1 MTQSPAP
8 QSPASEPAYRSRL
21 KADRAYALY
30 VRLLEKLTKE
40 KLYRDPK
47 YTAAQLARD
56 LQTNTRYISAAV
68 AVCTGKNY
76 AALINGLRLRDAC
89 KMLRSPKSAHLS
101 PEEIG
106 LLSGFASRQAF
117 SPAFA
122 RVYSCTPRE
131 FRLQPA
137 AKEQSA
143 SVK

>member
-76 AALINGLRLRDAC
+76 AALVNGLRLRDAC
-89 KMLRSPKSAHLS
+89 KMLRSPKSANLTA
-101 PEEIG
+101 EEIG

-117 SPAFA
+117 YLAFS
-122 RVYSCTPRE
+122 RVFTCTPRE
-131 FRLQPA
+131 YRLM
-137 AKEQSA
+137 SA
-143 SVK
+143 SPQ

>member
-1 MTQSPAP
+1 MTQPTAP

-76 AALINGLRLRDAC
+76 AALVNGLRLRDAC
-89 KMLRSPKSAHLS
+89 KMLRSPKSANLTA
-101 PEEIG
+101 EEIG

-117 SPAFA
+117 YLAFS
-122 RVYSCTPRE
+122 RVFTCTPRE
-131 FRLQPA
+131 YRLM
-137 AKEQSA
+137 SA
-143 SVK
+143 SPQ